1 MAKIVNKYKNLYDSI
16 FTELDDFKEDDIK
29 LIENKSNIPDPSN
42 YRIST
47 MTMITG
53 FNCNINLS
61 VVDRYFEK
69 DDIIISMVYGDKPV
83 KSQNIKKKTN
93 RPFFNQATII
103 VKLDPLKKINV
114 KIFSNGIIQMTGV
127 KKKSDGLEALN
138 LILEKLHN
146 TNGKVS
152 ISKLLLSQQIEILIE
167 KLGYDRL
174 PDYYYMFPDKLP
186 KKSAWYKYNVT
197 PEMIK
202 EEKEN
207 LEKNKRK
214 QKTKYG
220 NTFTKDFD
228 YKHILVNYSREKIE
242 EIININR
249 IYEDLIT
256 FYDNKDI
263 DIYAESIE
271 DKNRIKIQPI
281 KIVLIN
287 SDFNINFKIKR
298 NILHSIL
305 KDKYNIV
312 SRYEPGIYPG
322 VNNKYYWN
330 KKTLGTENEG
340 VCVCNGKCLG
350 KGNGNGNGQCK
361 KITIAAFQSGSI
373 IITGANSIKQIDDS
387 YSFINKIIK
396 DNYELIQKIDS
407 PFSEEDPD
415 LLEKN
420 KVKKYTRTT
429 DIKYIDITKLKN
441 KYNSEETLIKFYKLS
456 NIKISL

>member
-29 LIENKSNIPDPSN
+29 LIENKNNIPDPSN

-197 PEMIK
+197 PEIIK

-207 LEKNKRK
+207 FEKNKK
-214 QKTKYG
+214 EQKTKYG

-330 KKTLGTENEG
+330 KTTLGTENEG

-350 KGNGNGNGQCK
+350 KGNGNGDGQCK